1 MKKILS
7 VLLCLALGA
16 GVLAGCSH
24 QEEPS
29 PTPSPSP
36 EVSQVSSE
44 PYKIG
49 LVQYREHGELDS
61 LREAFMSRLE
71 EWGCDEDRVEIDY
84 QNAGGDPVKAEEICD
99 TFVKGGVDMIVAIST
114 PAAKAAIGAAAGT
127 QVKVV
132 FAGVSGQEALGLEEG
147 TSSSSQ
153 VTGVVSP
160 MPVGDLLALAQ
171 QADSTLKTL
180 GLLYDPSDPGALAV
194 IEDVKAACG
203 EKGLEVAEATV
214 SSQEE
219 VAQAMAELCGRVDAV
234 FTPPDNTVAPMAA
247 EAAQA
252 AKTAQVP
259 WYTGSDAMVQSG
271 ALAAM
276 GATGR
281 EMGVKAADMAVEL
294 MEGRELSQ
302 VPVYTFESPSTFVN
316 QTTLAALS
324 SLTFPTE
331 ALQSAF
337 VYQ

>member
-1 MKKILS
+1 
-7 VLLCLALGA
+7 
-16 GVLAGCSH
+16 
-24 QEEPS
+24 
-29 PTPSPSP
+29 
-36 EVSQVSSE
+36 
-44 PYKIG
+44 
-49 LVQYREHGELDS
+49 
-61 LREAFMSRLE
+61 MSRLE

-160 MPVGDLLALAQ
+160 TPVGDLLALAQ

-302 VPVYTFESPSTFVN
+302 VPVYTFENPSTFVN

>member
-1 MKKILS
+1 MKKLLS
-7 VLLCLALGA
+7 ALLCLALGA
-16 GVLAGCSH
+16 GILAGCSTQ

-29 PTPSPSP
+29 PTPSPTP
-36 EVSQVSSE
+36 EVSQVAE

-49 LVQYREHGELDS
+49 LVQYQEHADLDS

-71 EWGCDEDRVEIDY
+71 EWGCDETRVEIDY
-84 QNAGGDPVKAEEICD
+84 QSAGGDDAKAEEICD
-99 TFVKGGVDMIVAIST
+99 TFVENQVDMIVAIST
-114 PAAKAAIGAAAGT
+114 PAAKAAISATAGT
-127 QVKVV
+127 DVEVV
-132 FAGVSGQEALGLEEG
+132 FTGVNDQSVLGLEEG
-147 TSSSSQ
+147 AASSRQ

-160 MPVGDLLALAQ
+160 TPVEELLNLAM
-171 QADSTLKTL
+171 QADSTLNTL
-180 GLLYDPSDPGALAV
+180 GLLYDPNDPGSMAV
-194 IEDVKAACG
+194 IEDAKALCV
-203 EKGLEVAEATV
+203 EKGLEVAEAPV
-214 SSQEE
+214 STAEE
-219 VAQAMAELCGRVDAV
+219 VVQVMTELCGRVDAV
-234 FTPPDNTVAPMAA
+234 FTPPDNTVAPKAA

-252 AKTAQVP
+252 AKIAQVP
-259 WYTGSDAMVQSG
+259 WYTGSDAMVQAG